1 MPRPS
6 PSGLEADVNDE
17 MSTRLAQELLD
28 AADEDARARVVVRWL
43 PDFARC
49 QVTTAARVKAQ
60 GAKIDALGD
69 KVDALG
75 DKMDAYHAAPPEPPA
90 QKEKPPLD
98 PRLERLR
105 LILAFAQRNWQG
117 IAIVVILAKA
127 LGLLGDL
134 TLKDLL
140 PFLN

>member
-1 MPRPS
+1 M
-6 PSGLEADVNDE
+6 NDE

-49 QVTTAARVKAQ
+49 QVTTASRVKDQ
-60 GAKIDALGD
+60 GAKIDTLSGKLDDLSD
-69 KVDALG
+69 KI
-75 DKMDAYHAAPPEPPA
+75 DAYHSPK
-90 QKEKPPLD
+90 KEETVTQDAKRVD

-117 IAIVVILAKA
+117 VAIVVILAKA